1 MPCQRER
8 HNFAPPCKVWNRR
21 SVTREGANKKNN
33 FNKREGQ
40 FGK

>member
-1 MPCQRER
+1 MSERR
-8 HNFAPPCKVWNRR
+8 HNFALLNKVWNRR
-21 SVTREGANKKNN
+21 SVMREEQIRIN